1 MTTAAEVK
9 QALAAYPADAQR
21 LLFAP
26 SGLLGTDEGQEQLAR
41 DVVALAN
48 RDGGR
53 VVLGVDAAGRYES
66 ALAMNDEQA
75 HAACE
80 AMLANLTA
88 PRVDAHLE
96 HLVGEDGDLL
106 VIGVPR
112 RSGSPHA
119 VARTNAKGSVGSRL
133 YCVRHRDR
141 TVPVSDAQLRW
152 LFSRS
157 GDGATSRAVE
167 FTLHVRQGAAGLRTD
182 VLQPRVAEAIEAML
196 AGLAPEIARQILGDS
211 ASFQQAAVELTSWV
225 FLDELADVLAL
236 DDLGA
241 ATDEQSLDELPVPVS
256 GSVFAGAPRGLRGLL
271 GGPSPGGVM
280 SRILRRGSGRSYV
293 LPAGAEVQVD
303 YMARLGKARVG
314 IHSRDLRVGFS
325 AVPGEVGSGLR
336 WPGLELPDDDD
347 SAWVCVRGELQIE
360 LPFPASDANDSL
372 VPERLASVLAER
384 LAARWDD
391 ATLHAA
397 VSPATVERLI
407 TG

>member
-21 LLFAP
+21 LVFAP
-26 SGLLGTDEGQEQLAR
+26 SSLLGTEDGQEQLAR

-66 ALAMNDEQA
+66 SLAMNDEQA
-75 HAACE
+75 RAACE
-80 AMLANLTA
+80 EMLARFTA

-106 VIGVPR
+106 VLGVPR
-112 RSGSPHA
+112 RAGSPHA

-141 TVPVSDAQLRW
+141 TAPVSDAQLRW

-157 GDGATSRAVE
+157 GDGASTRAVE
-167 FTLHVRQGAAGLRTD
+167 FTLHARQGASGLRTD
-182 VLQPRVAEAIEAML
+182 ILQPRVADAIEAVL
-196 AGLAPEIARQILGDS
+196 AGLAPEVASQIVGNPESL
-211 ASFQQAAVELTSWV
+211 QQAAVELTSWV
-225 FLDELADVLAL
+225 FLDELAAVLASEDCEL
-236 DDLGA
+236 
-241 ATDEQSLDELPVPVS
+241 ATAEQQLEELPVPTS
-256 GSVFAGAPRGLRGLL
+256 GSVFGGVPGSLRGLL

-280 SRILRRGSGRSYV
+280 SRILRRGSSRTFL

-303 YMARLGKARVG
+303 YLARLGKARVG
-314 IHSRDLRVGFS
+314 VHSRELRVGFS
-325 AVPGEVGSGLR
+325 AVAGELGSGLR

-347 SAWVCVRGELQIE
+347 AAWVSVRGELQVE
-360 LPFPASDANDSL
+360 LPFPADNASGSL
-372 VPERLASVLAER
+372 APERLARVLAER

-397 VSPATVERLI
+397 VSPAAVERFF